1 MKVVVKML
9 HIRQYNKTLF
19 SVHNEMMKQFRR
31 SHGRV
36 ATLPSPAVNEQD
48 IISRTHP
55 MVTKHVRLDNGGIF
69 REEKAMSWFIC
80 PSLPK
85 VAGYKLS
92 QN

>member
-1 MKVVVKML
+1 ML
-9 HIRQYNKTLF
+9 QIRLYNKTLF

-36 ATLPSPAVNEQD
+36 ATLLPVTIKERD

-55 MVTKHVRLDNGGIF
+55 MVARYVRLDKGGSH
-69 REEKAMSWFIC
+69 REKATMNWFIC

-92 QN
+92 PN